1 MRRVAGRKKVSTPA
15 RRGGR
20 KTSSP
25 SRGNRRGESSAM
37 RGEGSGDSAPSNR
50 RLKKGVLTP
59 DEAKSMV
66 KKMRENAGDSFYDV
80 SRLEDPNRI
89 IIFDIPEDPT
99 ETVGTDGR
107 DYTNLVPK
115 KIVELEGGDVVNV
128 YHDTSLKAPTM
139 ILKAVYGDDDQDPQ
153 VEDDHIFMSY
163 SEWKFANSPSN
174 PKNYHKVLWASEGP
188 GGTYDKVY
196 SSVD

>member
-1 MRRVAGRKKVSTPA
+1 MRRGAKRNADAPA
-15 RRGGR
+15 RRGSR

-25 SRGNRRGESSAM
+25 PRGNRRGSSAM
-37 RGEGSGDSAPSNR
+37 RGDGDSGKEQTNR

-66 KKMRENAGDSFYDV
+66 KKMRENAGEGYYDV
-80 SRLEDPNRI
+80 SRLDDQDRI

-99 ETVGTDGR
+99 ETTGTDGR
-107 DYTNLVPK
+107 PYVNLVPK
-115 KIVELEGGDVVNV
+115 KIVEIENGDVSNV

-139 ILKAVYGDDDQDPQ
+139 ILKAVYGDDDNDPQ

-163 SEWKFANSPSN
+163 SDWRPAKSSSNS
-174 PKNYHKVLWASEGP
+174 KNYHKVLWASEGP